1 MEKTTKPNNTNDQ
14 AKKIPEEIV
23 QQIMQVRDTGKTN
36 MFDLM
41 GVLVVADE
49 LGLLN
54 LQKYLFFRS
63 NRETYI
69 YYLLNGKLSN
79 SKEANQLQ
87 D

>member
-69 YYLLNGKLSN
+69 NYLLNGKLSN

>member
-14 AKKIPEEIV
+14 AKKIPEEMV

-69 YYLLNGKLSN
+69 NYLLNGKLSN